1 MSSVCVLRSFS
12 SLENRKCTDL
22 GKFFIGTRASDN
34 GKNIVLQLRGDKLDP
49 DASDTGF
56 FACLFPYEAAKLYIE
71 LEEKL
76 LAMGFNIESFV
87 NNYEDKHK
95 QSSDDAYEELVET
108 GNSENA

>member
-12 SLENRKCTDL
+12 SLENRKCADL

-56 FACLFPYEAAKLYIE
+56 FACLFPYEAAKLYME

-76 LAMGFNIESFV
+76 IAMGFNVESFA
-87 NNYEDKHK
+87 NSWDDKHR
-95 QSSDDAYEELVET
+95 STDDFYEEIAV
-108 GNSENA
+108 NKQV